1 LEVRILVVLNF
12 LMTRQLRPR
21 KGRTNYAALADFDT
35 DEEKQAHAGPSS
47 INIHADIAEV
57 ESDFMP
63 EKDEEKAKE
72 GEREDLEEDIAED
85 DTGENWAKVKPKSGS
100 LRNGS
105 PSGKQR
111 LKAGKNATRHG
122 QKRSQYAL
130 PTPLVNH
137 RHRGVPLFSR
147 SARVERLAGPPKLFG
162 PTSTVLTASFT
173 NSSKVTD
180 RVSKAWGFNVGP
192 GPLWELAED
201 RGWFKEAE
209 VIGNDVEMERK
220 RRPRVYRE
228 VCVRAGL
235 ELLDAE

>member
-1 LEVRILVVLNF
+1 
-12 LMTRQLRPR
+12 MTRQLRPR

-35 DEEKQAHAGPSS
+35 DEEKQALAGPSS
-47 INIHADIAEV
+47 INIRADSTEV

-63 EKDEEKAKE
+63 EKGEEKAKD
-72 GEREDLEEDIAED
+72 GEREDLGDDIAEG
-85 DTGENWAKVKPKSGS
+85 DTGEDGAKVKPKSGS
-100 LRNGS
+100 LRNGVDGS
-105 PSGKQR
+105 PSGKQSPS
-111 LKAGKNATRHG
+111 KAGKKATRHG

-137 RHRGVPLFSR
+137 RHRGIPLFSR
-147 SARVERLAGPPKLFG
+147 SARVERLAEPPKLFG

-173 NSSKVTD
+173 NSPKVMD
-180 RVSKAWGFNVGP
+180 HVSKAWGFNVGP
-192 GPLWELAED
+192 GPIWQLAED

-209 VIGNDVEMERK
+209 VIGNNVEMERK

-235 ELLDAE
+235 GLLDAE

>member
-1 LEVRILVVLNF
+1 
-12 LMTRQLRPR
+12 MTRQLRPR
-21 KGRTNYAALADFDT
+21 KSRTNYAALADFDT
-35 DEEKQAHAGPSS
+35 DEEKQARAGPSS
-47 INIHADIAEV
+47 INTHADITEV

-63 EKDEEKAKE
+63 EKNEEKAKE
-72 GEREDLEEDIAED
+72 REDLGEDIAED
-85 DTGENWAKVKPKSGS
+85 DAGENGAKVKPESGS
-100 LRNGS
+100 LTNNS
-105 PSGKQR
+105 PSGKQSS
-111 LKAGKNATRHG
+111 KAGKNATRQG

-147 SARVERLAGPPKLFG
+147 SARVERLAEPPKLFG
-162 PTSTVLTASFT
+162 PTSTVLTTSFT

-192 GPLWELAED
+192 GPLWQLAED

-209 VIGNDVEMERK
+209 VIGNDVELERK

-228 VCVRAGL
+228 VRVRAGL
-235 ELLDAE
+235 ELLGAE